1 MNTSHKQ
8 VYQQCKFPITL
19 NMQIVSEIVN
29 VFISF
34 ALNMITPYVKH
45 TIFIYKRAERTTST
59 RYRVNNN
66 YGQHADSWKCK
77 RTCRL
82 GERTQYQRLH
92 CKYMYPNNCTYSFKI
107 FGNGIFTILENLN
120 QNKEQWRHYRFHQLT
135 KACKSIHFPRSY
147 SFWIHCKGGFWQ
159 SIPCYF

>member
-1 MNTSHKQ
+1 M
-8 VYQQCKFPITL
+8 YQQCKFPITL

-45 TIFIYKRAERTTST
+45 TIFIYKRANRKNNFNKV
-59 RYRVNNN
+59 YRVNNN
-66 YGQHADSWKCK
+66 YGQHADSWKCQ

-92 CKYMYPNNCTYSFKI
+92 CKYMYPNNCTYSFTI
-107 FGNGIFTILENLN
+107 FWNGILENLN
-120 QNKEQWRHYRFHQLT
+120 QNKEQWRRH

-159 SIPCYF
+159 SIPCYFYMCFRKE